1 MRLIETSV
9 IMTVFYLTKTGRKAG
24 VPEGNEVRRFL
35 LHHPDPVAILHPLLG
50 RRASE
55 KIPPLLLVPQVNI
68 PLHIVQVVIG
78 ILLHLRS
85 GVPKRGG
92 DRPPPPNRGGEAGA
106 RPERDIIRQIPQVQR
121 RESTDINTNISGAI
135 LVFGGTL

>member
-1 MRLIETSV
+1 
-9 IMTVFYLTKTGRKAG
+9 MTVFYLTKTGRKAG
-24 VPEGNEVRRFL
+24 VPEGNEVRRFHL
-35 LHHPDPVAILHPLLG
+35 PHPDPVVILHPLLG
-50 RRASE
+50 RRGSE
-55 KIPPLLLVPQVNI
+55 KTQPLLLVPQVNT

-85 GVPKRGG
+85 EVPKRGG

-106 RPERDIIRQIPQVQR
+106 RPGRDIIRQIPQVQG
-121 RESTDINTNISGAI
+121 RESTDINTSISGAI